1 MQHAA
6 TMYGPMLTGIAFASY
21 AATVVMF
28 AILTVLLLTRWR
40 SNVHSRLMTAASLA
54 TMAWAG
60 IIAWHMLTHAP
71 IGFAVDVLE
80 LVRNGTWTLLLIRF
94 IGPFR
99 NAEDLT
105 LANLKLS
112 VILVAFIYLLLLLA
126 TVYTYAV
133 QSGPSSAVGLF
144 SSILGR
150 VTLAVIGMLAVEQLY
165 RNTPS
170 RDRWSIKFACM
181 GIGGLFAYDFY
192 LYSDAMMFR
201 AINPE
206 IWTARG
212 AINALTMPL
221 IALSAARNPKWS
233 LGLSVSRRIVFHSVA
248 LFGSAI
254 YLLAMSA
261 AGYYLRYFG
270 GSWGSVMQG
279 AFLFGALV
287 LLVTVLFSGAFR
299 AWLKVFVSKHFYS
312 YGYDYREEWMRFT
325 RTLSDKGPGLGERT
339 IQEIAELVQ
348 SPGGALYVSRESGS
362 CVLIAQWNMPAA
374 APQEPLLSPFCQFL
388 KNKQWVIDVAEY
400 KEFSERYDSLALPA
414 WLDAIDDASLVV
426 PLILHGDLAGFVVL
440 ARPRSRIVLNWEVT
454 DLLKIAGSQ
463 AASYLAQ
470 QESATA
476 LMVARQFESLNRM
489 STFIVHDLKNLV
501 SQLSLLLSNAEKH
514 KNNPEFQQ
522 DMLETIDL
530 SVQKM
535 KLLLQK
541 LTRTTSS
548 ETPARLRLDKLVE
561 QAVAGKSM
569 MGCRP
574 LLDIVDAELTVVAN
588 AARLER
594 VIGHIIQNA
603 LEATPRDGTV
613 TVRLIAR
620 HSQAV
625 IECSDTGSGM
635 SEAFIRDRLFTPFE
649 STKSAGMGI
658 GVFESREYVQEL
670 GGRIEVSSEPGNGT
684 TFRIFLPLH
693 QPELE
698 PDLPDVNVDEQHP

>member
-1 MQHAA
+1 
-6 TMYGPMLTGIAFASY
+6 MLTDIAFVSY
-21 AATVVMF
+21 AATGFMF
-28 AILTVLLLTRWR
+28 AALTMLMRTRWR
-40 SNVHSRLMTAASLA
+40 DNIHSGLMTTASIA
-54 TMAWAG
+54 TVVWAG
-60 IIAWHMLTHAP
+60 AVAWHMLVRHP
-71 IGFAVDVLE
+71 IGFVVDMLE
-80 LVRNGTWTLLLIRF
+80 VMRNGAWMLLLIRF
-94 IGPFR
+94 LGPYR
-99 NAEDLT
+99 HTGSVAWS
-105 LANLKLS
+105 NLKPP
-112 VILVAFIYLLLLLA
+112 VILVGIIYLLLLAA
-126 TVYTYAV
+126 TVYTYVVEGAL
-133 QSGPSSAVGLF
+133 SGTVGLF
-144 SSILGR
+144 SSIVGR
-150 VTLAVIGMLAVEQLY
+150 VMLAVIGMLMVEQLY
-165 RNTPS
+165 RNTPAS
-170 RDRWSIKFACM
+170 DRWSIKFACM

-201 AINPE
+201 VINPE

-212 AINALTMPL
+212 AVNALTMPL
-221 IALSAARNPKWS
+221 IALSAARNPKLS
-233 LGLSVSRRIVFHSVA
+233 LGLSVSRRVVFHSVA

-279 AFLFGALV
+279 AFLFGALA
-287 LLVTVLFSGAFR
+287 LLGTVLFSGAFR
-299 AWLKVFVSKHFYS
+299 AWLKVFVSKHFYR

-339 IQEIAELVQ
+339 IQAIAELVQ

-362 CVLIAQWNMPAA
+362 CDLVSQWNMPSAA
-374 APQEPLLSPFCQFL
+374 LKEPLSSPFCQFL
-388 KNKQWVIDVAEY
+388 KNKQWIIDVAECRDVP
-400 KEFSERYDSLALPA
+400 ERYDHVVLPA
-414 WLDAIDDASLVV
+414 WLDAVDDASLVL
-426 PLILHGDLAGFVVL
+426 PLILHADLAGFVVL

-476 LMVARQFESLNRM
+476 LMVARQFESFNRM

-522 DMLETIDL
+522 DMLETIEL

-535 KLLLQK
+535 RLLLQK

-548 ETPARLRLDKLVE
+548 ETPSRLRLDKLVE
-561 QAVAGKSM
+561 RAVAEKSM
-569 MGCRP
+569 AGRKP
-574 LLDIVDAELTVVAN
+574 LLDIVDADLTVVAN

-603 LEATPRDGTV
+603 LEATPRDGVV
-613 TVRLIAR
+613 TVRLVGRNA
-620 HSQAV
+620 QAV
-625 IECSDTGSGM
+625 VECSDTGSGM
-635 SEAFIRDRLFTPFE
+635 SETFIRERLFKPFE

-658 GVFESREYVQEL
+658 GVFESKEYVQEL
-670 GGRIEVSSEPGNGT
+670 GGRMEVSSRPDEGT
-684 TFRIFLPLH
+684 TFRIFLPL
-693 QPELE
+693 QQEFKEFDEGVELPNNSEVVFRPENARE
-698 PDLPDVNVDEQHP
+698 S